1 MYSIKL
7 SEFSRFV
14 KVITCSSVMV
24 CITACQSGNTNSE
37 QNQNPGSELLGGST
51 ITAQIDQKFVADYPK
66 SDLQRSSVETGFYT
80 LKQTCQETGGLF
92 DEKTKEC
99 LCETG
104 GLFTTG
110 TTTTMCAPMDFSIV
124 SIQMYAPSGIY
135 QDKKMLMYTDRSGL
149 SFNDEKMLSIFMSPL
164 YTMREPFRL
173 SMYGFANYLLQIDP
187 QHPAARTESYLRN
200 PKVTASSLYSVIQ
213 GRPFTEND
221 ESFPLYEPNSR
232 FVLADFN
239 IILGLS
245 AEELAEFESIGAV
258 EQVGEQDRDVANML
272 TVAYKSVRNTSTY
285 APDRVTSPYRS
296 GCASY
301 CVASSDLNI
310 ASDVYS
316 ATYKKVYQFGT
327 PSARLIVLQK
337 KRSKEVVGVISLNIA
352 ETISTITLVERH
364 ANPTLYSYRTFD
376 RNWNALYSRDE
387 NTEETQGTDSFEQLL
402 KEGN

>member
-7 SEFSRFV
+7 FRFSSLA
-14 KVITCSSVMV
+14 KVIACTSMMVSVS
-24 CITACQSGNTNSE
+24 ACQNGNMSPE
-37 QNQNPGSELLGGST
+37 QNQNAGSELLGGST
-51 ITAQIDQKFVADYPK
+51 ITAQIDRKLVADYPQP
-66 SDLQRSSVETGFYT
+66 DARRSQVETQFYT
-80 LKQTCQETGGLF
+80 LKQTCQEAGGLF
-92 DEKTKEC
+92 DGKTKEC
-99 LCETG
+99 FCESG
-104 GLFTTG
+104 GQFTTG

-124 SIQMYAPSGIY
+124 SIQMFAPSGIY

-149 SFNDEKMLSIFMSPL
+149 SFDDEKMLSSLMSPL
-164 YTMREPFRL
+164 YTMRAPFRL

-187 QHPAARTESYLRN
+187 QHPAARTESYLHN

-213 GRPFTEND
+213 GRPFIDNG
-221 ESFPLYEPNSR
+221 ESFPMYEPNSR

-245 AEELAEFESIGAV
+245 AEELAEFESVGAV
-258 EQVGEQDRDVANML
+258 EQVGVRDWNAAEGL
-272 TVAYKSVRNTSTY
+272 IAAYKSVRNAQTY
-285 APDRVTSPYRS
+285 VPDQVSSPYRS

-310 ASDVYS
+310 ASDTYT

-327 PSARLIVLQK
+327 PSARLIVLQRK
-337 KRSKEVVGVISLNIA
+337 NSKEVVGVISLNVA

-387 NTEETQGTDSFEQLL
+387 IAEETQGADSFEQLL
-402 KEGN
+402 KVEN